1 MEKRAIVNEL
11 HSQARKK
18 FLRRRVIMKGID
30 DLWQA
35 DLVEMGNY
43 SAYNRGYRYM
53 LTVIDTFSK
62 YAWAESIKSKA
73 ASEVFIALKKIL
85 I

>member
-11 HSQARKK
+11 HSQARKN

-35 DLVEMGNY
+35 DVVEMGNY
-43 SAYNRGYRYM
+43 STENNGYKYL

-62 YAWAESIKSKA
+62 YAWTESLKTKTASKV
-73 ASEVFIALKKIL
+73 SSSPFL
-85 I
+85 